1 MTKCSSHILRQRAHV
16 HTTATL
22 NLVECSLKRDLNNQ
36 INLQHPA
43 DGECM
48 FNMSNICIKINKSII
63 QINSSIVE
71 TIKTLEHEPVKRTG

>member
-1 MTKCSSHILRQRAHV
+1 
-16 HTTATL
+16 
-22 NLVECSLKRDLNNQ
+22 
-36 INLQHPA
+36 
-43 DGECM
+43 M